1 MIPFLNILNQ
11 FTAAGT
17 IASVKP
23 LGSGHINDSYLVTT
37 EPEAARD
44 YVLQRINHKIFTNV
58 GALSNN
64 ILTVTR
70 HIANKLAQLAPSY
83 DHFQII
89 QLIPTAAGKY
99 FVQDEHG
106 DYWRLY
112 DYIRGSKSYDRV
124 ENPEAAFEGGKAF
137 GTFQHLTSD
146 IEASSLFEILPD
158 FHHIG
163 MRLAAFS
170 AVVKHDPA
178 GRVKDATDEI
188 NFITSRADEMHTI
201 LNLGNAGEIPL
212 RVTHNDTKFN
222 NILFDK
228 SNKAISVVDLDT
240 VMPGYILYDFGDA
253 IRTGASTAP
262 EDEPD
267 LSKINIDLDLFEAY
281 ANGYLSIASRFLNFA
296 ETEHLAFSAKF
307 MTYIIGLRFLTD
319 HLNGDQ
325 YFKIKFAGHN
335 LQRARAQF
343 RLLESMEFNFT
354 RMEEIIR
361 KSSSTAENS
370 NSGC

>member
-1 MIPFLNILNQ
+1 
-11 FTAAGT
+11 
-17 IASVKP
+17 
-23 LGSGHINDSYLVTT
+23 
-37 EPEAARD
+37 
-44 YVLQRINHKIFTNV
+44 
-58 GALSNN
+58 
-64 ILTVTR
+64 
-70 HIANKLAQLAPSY
+70 
-83 DHFQII
+83 
-89 QLIPTAAGKY
+89 
-99 FVQDEHG
+99 
-106 DYWRLY
+106 
-112 DYIRGSKSYDRV
+112 
-124 ENPEAAFEGGKAF
+124 
-137 GTFQHLTSD
+137 
-146 IEASSLFEILPD
+146 
-158 FHHIG
+158 
-163 MRLAAFS
+163 
-170 AVVKHDPA
+170 
-178 GRVKDATDEI
+178 VKDATDEI
-188 NFITSRADEMHTI
+188 NFIASRADEMHTI
-201 LNLGNAGEIPL
+201 LNLGNAGKIPL

-281 ANGYLSIASRFLNFA
+281 ANGYLSIARSFLNFA
-296 ETEHLAFSAKF
+296 ETGPLAFSAKF

-343 RLLESMEFNFT
+343 RLLESMEFHFSG
-354 RMEEIIR
+354 MEEIIR

-370 NSGC
+370 NSAC